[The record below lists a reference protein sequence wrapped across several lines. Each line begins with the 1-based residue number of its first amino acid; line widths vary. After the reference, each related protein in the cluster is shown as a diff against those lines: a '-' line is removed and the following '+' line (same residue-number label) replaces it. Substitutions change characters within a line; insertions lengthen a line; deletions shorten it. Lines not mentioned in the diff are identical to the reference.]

1 MNLQEYL
8 AHLNQGKCVQGGSE
22 LHAFM
27 TKVSHEAMKITSEL
41 NGSYHTAEEIRELF
55 SALIG
60 KEVDETFG
68 LFPPFHTD
76 CGKNITVGKN
86 VFINSGCHFQDQG
99 GIRIG
104 NGVLIG
110 HNVVLATLN
119 HDVHPYN
126 RASMHPAPIVMGD
139 RGWSGSNAT
148 GVPGVTIGE
157 NSIGAAGAG
166 VTKDVPPNTIVG
178 GVPAK
183 VLKRIDENGNPV

>member
-68 LFPPFHTD
+68 LFIRTAEKISRW
-76 CGKNITVGKN
+76 GKMCLSIPAVI
-86 VFINSGCHFQDQG
+86 FR
-99 GIRIG
+99 IR
-104 NGVLIG
+104 
-110 HNVVLATLN
+110 AE
-119 HDVHPYN
+119 
-126 RASMHPAPIVMGD
+126 
-139 RGWSGSNAT
+139 SGSEMECSS
-148 GVPGVTIGE
+148 VIMWCWQ
-157 NSIGAAGAG
+157 
-166 VTKDVPPNTIVG
+166 
-178 GVPAK
+178 
-183 VLKRIDENGNPV
+183 R